1 MNLDAKSVEEYINLV
16 PEDKKDALQKL
27 RQIFK
32 RNLPQGFK
40 EGLQYGMIAYF
51 VPHESYPKGYHV
63 NPKEPL
69 PFISIAAQKNH
80 LAIYHLGLYMD
91 QALLDWFKTSY
102 QQLKLGKLDMGK
114 SCIRFKNL
122 NKMPY
127 DLIKSLATKMT
138 PQVYIKHYEE
148 SRRL

>member
-51 VPHESYPKGYHV
+51 VPHELYPKGYHV

-91 QALLDWFKTSY
+91 QPLLDWFKTSY

-122 NKMPY
+122 NKIPY